1 MILLHLHW
9 WLPWKLKGKA
19 QILYTKI
26 FLSRFVR
33 VLKKD
38 FVNVSICTWSNM
50 SHPTS
55 KFPYVLKMLSP
66 RKICTIWAQHH
77 NHNPE
82 NLSLE
87 RSCCALLR
95 SAETDSSPSFYW
107 HRDSDCELWGQIFPL
122 KKEEKKENRK
132 PLIFVSWGMCKNE
145 WDLSQIS
152 VFCRHCL
159 SLSFQ
164 D

>member
-1 MILLHLHW
+1 MGSTSQSQS
-9 WLPWKLKGKA
+9 WKS
-19 QILYTKI
+19 
-26 FLSRFVR
+26 LSRE
-33 VLKKD
+33 K
-38 FVNVSICTWSNM
+38 
-50 SHPTS
+50 
-55 KFPYVLKMLSP
+55 
-66 RKICTIWAQHH
+66 
-77 NHNPE
+77 
-82 NLSLE
+82 NL
-87 RSCCALLR
+87 CFAT

-159 SLSFQ
+159 SLFFPRLKDSFSWKCQ
-164 D
+164 KLTKYRMFHQNLTLFYILVHFKTVFTNWQKSRKVLLKTNKNRKLPKLNISQLSF